1 MYYSIDSN
9 ASSSTKTSSTSSFTF
24 LYLII
29 PVPAG
34 INLPII
40 TFSFRPTKGSIFPF
54 IAASVRTLVVSWNDA
69 ADKKLSVA
77 KAALVIPSNACSPL
91 ASSPPN
97 SSYSCI
103 FFFEVK
109 HIYHSSW

>member
-1 MYYSIDSN
+1 MYYSITSIVSI
-9 ASSSTKTSSTSSFTF
+9 SSSSLSTSRSTD

-40 TFSFRPTKGSIFPF
+40 TFSFNPTKGSTLPL

-69 ADKKLSVA
+69 ADRKLSVA
-77 KAALVIPSNACSPL
+77 KAALVIPNKAISPC

-97 SSYSCI
+97 SLTLSLDVYKRQS
-103 FFFEVK
+103 
-109 HIYHSSW
+109 